1 MLRAGSHERNASAR
15 QSRVAAPSR
24 DAELRLLREQ
34 LLTLAAKVEAGVA
47 AAIRALLERNPA
59 LARELIDADADVDQ
73 LELQV
78 DETCRRLLVLRH
90 TRIDMRFIT
99 TAVKVVVDLERIGDL
114 AVNIARQAID
124 LDPIPPLRPR
134 HDLPKLADLCQR
146 QVRMALAAFAG
157 GDVVRAQKVI
167 LNDEL
172 VDARYHALFNE
183 LIGLMMED
191 PANIRSGNGMLFVA
205 KHLERIADHAVNVA
219 EMVVFLVKGK
229 DIRHPRSRG
238 FDSHAAAGG

>member
-1 MLRAGSHERNASAR
+1 
-15 QSRVAAPSR
+15 SR
-24 DAELRLLREQ
+24 DAGLRLLREQ
-34 LLTLAAKVEAGVA
+34 LLTVGAKVEAGVA
-47 AAIRALLERNPA
+47 AAIHALVDRDPA
-59 LARELIDADADVDQ
+59 LARELS
-73 LELQV
+73 
-78 DETCRRLLVLRH
+78 
-90 TRIDMRFIT
+90 RIDLRFIT
-99 TAVKVVVDLERIGDL
+99 AAVKMVVDLERIGDL

-124 LDPIPPLRPR
+124 LDLISPLTPR

-146 QVRMALAAFAG
+146 QVRTALAAFAG
-157 GDVVRAQKVI
+157 ADVVRAQRVI

-191 PANIRSGNGMLFVA
+191 PANIRSGNGMIFVA

-229 DIRHPRSRG
+229 DIRPPGSRG
-238 FDSHAAAGG
+238 FESHAAAGG

>member
-1 MLRAGSHERNASAR
+1 MLRAGSHERNASIR
-15 QSRVAAPSR
+15 QSRVTAPSR
-24 DAELRLLREQ
+24 DAELKLLRQQ
-34 LLTLAAKVEAGVA
+34 LLTLGAKVEAGVA
-47 AAIRALLERNPA
+47 AAIRALLERDPA
-59 LARELIDADADVDQ
+59 LARELIYADAEVDQ

-90 TRIDMRFIT
+90 SRIDMRFIT

-146 QVRMALAAFAG
+146 Q
-157 GDVVRAQKVI
+157 AQKVI

-172 VDARYHALFNE
+172 VDARYHSLFNE

-238 FDSHAAAGG
+238 FESHAAAGG